1 MFQLIYTSVI
11 TVDVTQDQMRQIALE
26 SRASNEA
33 ANLTGALLVSDRGI
47 LQILEGDEET
57 VRAVYNRIE
66 KDPRHIGCDILLARH
81 CETREF
87 RQMAMGFCK
96 ASDDDGYEVKMAIM
110 ALKARRT
117 ERQRIDKLA
126 S

>member
-57 VRAVYNRIE
+57 VRAVYNRIK
-66 KDPRHIGCDILLARH
+66 KDSRHMGCEILLARQ
-81 CETREF
+81 CKTREF
-87 RQMAMGFCK
+87 RHMAMGFCK

>member
-1 MFQLIYTSVI
+1 MFQLIYSSVI

-57 VRAVYNRIE
+57 VRAVYNRIK
-66 KDPRHIGCDILLARH
+66 KDPRHMGCEILLARQ
-81 CETREF
+81 CKAREF

>member
-1 MFQLIYTSVI
+1 MFQLIYSSVI
-11 TVDVTQDQMRQIALE
+11 TIDVTQDQMRQIALD
-26 SRASNEA
+26 SRASNKA
-33 ANLTGALLVSDRGI
+33 ANITGALLVADRGI

-57 VRAVYNRIE
+57 VRAIYNRIE
-66 KDPRHIGCDILLARH
+66 KDPRHMGCDILLARQ

-87 RQMAMGFCK
+87 PQMAMGFCK

-117 ERQRIDKLA
+117 EHQRMNKLA